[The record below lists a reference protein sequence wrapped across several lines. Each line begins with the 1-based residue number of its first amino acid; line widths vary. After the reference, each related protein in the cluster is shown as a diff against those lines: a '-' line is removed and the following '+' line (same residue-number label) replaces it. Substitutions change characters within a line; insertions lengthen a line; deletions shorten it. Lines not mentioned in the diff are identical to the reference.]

1 MTIKSGV
8 VAITGTATR
17 INGASVNPIRLT
29 IHNNDNTDD
38 LFLGN
43 GTVTVG
49 SGLVV
54 GKLETIQIILN
65 PGETLYG
72 VVSGNTPHSLSWLS
86 QED

>member
-1 MTIKSGV
+1 MTIKSAV
-8 VAITGTATR
+8 VAITGVPTR

-38 LFLGN
+38 LYLGN
-43 GTVTVG
+43 ETVTVG

-72 VVSGNTPHSLSWLS
+72 IVAGNTPHSLSWLS